1 MSSKLLSR
9 VSVFALIVAAGGV
22 VTLGGC
28 AVGPDYVPPKAETP
42 ADYSTQLGGG
52 EKQGS
57 ADLKLWWRHLGDPA
71 LDQLMQQAV
80 AQNLDLRASAAR
92 IAQAR
97 AFRGVVNA
105 SFFPTVDASAAFERA
120 RTSANGNTA
129 FGGNSLT
136 TNNYLGGFDVGWEI
150 DVFGRVARGVES
162 ADADVG
168 VAVENQR
175 FVLVS
180 LMAEVARN
188 YVDYRAFQRRLAF
201 AKQNADSQRDSLRLV
216 EVRFN
221 AGIVSELDVARAKA
235 LLATTESTIPS
246 LDEARIAAANRLAV
260 LLGQSPGTLEQA
272 LAGDGAL
279 AAGANTVPV
288 GLPSDLLRRRP
299 DIRSAERSIASANAQ
314 IGVATADL
322 FPRFSLTGSFGL
334 ASGTA
339 GNFFEGSSRFWSFGP
354 AVKWNVF
361 DAGRINA
368 NIAVQEARTYEAL
381 VRYQQSVLSALEEV
395 ENSLVGYQ
403 REQTRRDSLATAVEA
418 NQRAVNLAIELNTR
432 GLTDYLSVLD
442 AQRALFLTQ
451 DQLAE
456 SEGAVLTKLVALY
469 KALGGGWE
477 ELPVPVT
484 PQRKIDE
491 APSWWP
497 QGDQAEKAPP
507 PEATAK
513 PVG

>member
-1 MSSKLLSR
+1 MSSKNRSR
-9 VSVFALIVAAGGV
+9 IPAFALLMAAGGV
-22 VTLGGC
+22 LTLAGC
-28 AVGPDYVPPKAETP
+28 AVGPDYVPPKTETP

-52 EKQGS
+52 EKQGP
-57 ADLKLWWRHLGDPA
+57 AELKQWWKNLGDPA
-71 LDQLMQQAV
+71 LDQLLQQSIS
-80 AQNLDLRASAAR
+80 QNLDLRAAAAR

-105 SFFPTVDASAAFERA
+105 GFFPTVDASASYERSRA
-120 RTSANGNTA
+120 SANSNAG
-129 FGGNSLT
+129 FGTPGLT
-136 TNNYLGGFDVGWEI
+136 SNNFLGGFDVGWEV

-235 LLATTESTIPS
+235 LLATTESAIPS
-246 LDEARIAAANRLAV
+246 LDESRIAAANRLAV
-260 LLGQSPGTLEQA
+260 LLGQSPGTLEQV
-272 LAGDGAL
+272 LAGDGTL
-279 AAGANTVPV
+279 AANATTVPV

-381 VRYQQSVLSALEEV
+381 VRYQQSVLTALEEV

-418 NQRAVNLAIELNTR
+418 NQRAVNLATELNTR

-456 SEGAVLTKLVALY
+456 SEGAVLTNLVALY

-497 QGDQAEKAPP
+497 RGDQAEKTP
-507 PEATAK
+507 PEASTK